1 MRGGVGGGAGVG
13 GRCLDGAAMEGGVL
27 VSATRGIE
35 DAGNRG
41 RGESRADARG
51 RPWRRGNGVRCPSV
65 GNGAWPLLW
74 RARRLPPAHAA
85 AQTHHGGLG
94 GGYAEEW
101 TAAAGMSRVNT
112 RGPAC
117 AVNGRRE
124 FFFQIIYVT
133 ILPITKK
140 IEKTDNTT
148 VLPFSGIVRYKRP
161 LHFIPKRTVN
171 SV

>member
-1 MRGGVGGGAGVG
+1 MDRDDAPVAVEAARGME
-13 GRCLDGAAMEGGVL
+13 GRCAEASAVAQELEGGVL
-27 VSATRGIE
+27 TAQQWREVSWCQR
-35 DAGNRG
+35 

-51 RPWRRGNGVRCPSV
+51 RPWRRDNGVRCPSV

-85 AQTHHGGLG
+85 AETHHGGLG

-124 FFFQIIYVT
+124 FFS
-133 ILPITKK
+133 K
-140 IEKTDNTT
+140 
-148 VLPFSGIVRYKRP
+148 
-161 LHFIPKRTVN
+161 
-171 SV
+171 